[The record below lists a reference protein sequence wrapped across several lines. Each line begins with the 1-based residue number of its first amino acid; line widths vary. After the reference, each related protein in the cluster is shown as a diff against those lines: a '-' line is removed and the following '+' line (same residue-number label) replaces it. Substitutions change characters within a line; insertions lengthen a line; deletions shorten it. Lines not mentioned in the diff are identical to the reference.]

1 MTSNRKRRT
10 SRNLYDLP
18 LPSLFGDDVMSRDGG
33 SDDDAVFEVVRKVV
47 DEQRSMMERE
57 QADAG
62 IEPMATVE
70 RGEVLRFMS
79 FGSGSSGNCAYLGT
93 SSGGVLIDAGVDPKV
108 VLDALHRCG
117 IDVSTIA
124 GIILTHDH
132 ADHVRYAYSIL
143 RHNKHM
149 KLYATLGALKGLLRR
164 HNISRRIKDY
174 HTPIFKETPFA
185 VGPLSITAFA
195 TSHDGSDNVGF
206 SISGPGSTF
215 VVMTDSGIITDRAD
229 YYLRRAN
236 DIMIESN
243 YDRDM
248 LLAGPYPEYL
258 KQRILKDTGHL
269 DNAVCA
275 DYVSRIASQQ
285 LRNLFLCHLSED
297 NNTPDKALTATR
309 DALTA
314 KGFNVGDGSGSLD
327 DRAAQIHLQALPRYD
342 VTDLVLLR

>member
-1 MTSNRKRRT
+1 MPAKRQRRS
-10 SRNLYDLP
+10 SRSLYDLP
-18 LPSLFGDDVMSRDGG
+18 LPSLFGDDVMPSDAG

-47 DEQRSMMERE
+47 DEQRSKMAER
-57 QADAG
+57 AATG
-62 IEPMATVE
+62 IEPMAAVE

-93 SSGGVLIDAGVDPKV
+93 RSCGVLIDAGVDPKV

-117 IDVSTIA
+117 IDVATIA

-132 ADHVRYAYSIL
+132 ADHVRYAYNIL
-143 RHNKHM
+143 RNHKHM
-149 KLYATLGALKGLLRR
+149 RLYATLGAFKGILRR

-185 VGPLSITAFA
+185 VGELSITAFA

-206 SISGPGSTF
+206 SITGAGSTF

-248 LLAGPYPEYL
+248 LLAGSYPEYL

-275 DYVSRIASQQ
+275 DYVARIASQQ
-285 LRNLFLCHLSED
+285 LRNIFLCHLSED
-297 NNTPDKALTATR
+297 NNTPEKALTATR
-309 DALTA
+309 LALTA
-314 KGFNVGDGSGSLD
+314 KGFVVGDGSGSLD
-327 DRAAQIHLQALPRYD
+327 DRAAQLHLLALPRFD
-342 VTDLVLLR
+342 VTDLHLLR